1 MAIVYQH
8 RRLDTNEVF
17 YVGIGSNKKRAYS
30 KYKRTKLWHNVV
42 SKAGYVV
49 EITHDSVLWEEACS
63 IEKYLISF
71 YGRRDLEL
79 GSLVNM
85 TDGGDGRL
93 GSIASEETRL
103 KMGRSLKGKNTWT
116 KEYIKKG
123 VVNVKREL
131 TPEYKKKISDS
142 LKGRPGTWIG
152 RKHSEETIQKMIL
165 NRSSPDNPRIGLK
178 RSEETKSIMAER
190 AKNRQKVQCPYCHK
204 VGDPGPFKHWH
215 FDNCKNK
222 NDVLHS

>member
-17 YVGIGSNKKRAYS
+17 YIGIGSNKRRAYS
-30 KYKRTKLWHNVV
+30 KYKRTKLWENIVNKV
-42 SKAGYVV
+42 GYSI
-49 EITHDSVLWEEACS
+49 EITHDDILWEEACS

-71 YGRRDLEL
+71 YGRRDLGL
-79 GSLVNM
+79 GSLINM

-93 GSIASEETRL
+93 GSTASEETKL
-103 KMGRSLKGKNTWT
+103 KMSKSLKGKNVWT

-123 VVNVKREL
+123 IVNVKREL
-131 TPEYKKKISDS
+131 TPEYRKKISDS

-152 RKHSEETIQKMIL
+152 RKHSEETIERL
-165 NRSSPDNPRIGLK
+165 RELALRPDNPRRGRK
-178 RSEETKSIMAER
+178 RNEETTNKMAER
-190 AKNRQKVQCPYCHK
+190 AKNRKKVECPHCHK

-222 NDVLHS
+222 